1 MTELEPV
8 NNEAAVAPTN
18 KGKELWDFASA
29 LSRST
34 IIPKAFQGNAA
45 NCFVALDMANRMGAS
60 PMEVMQNIYVVHG
73 TPGFSAKY
81 AIAMANRSG
90 IFKGPICF
98 EERGTGANLEVE
110 AFAIVRE
117 TGQRISFTAS
127 MAMAKAEKWDSNP
140 KYRSMPGVMLRY
152 RAASLMI
159 RTSCPEVLL
168 GMQTAEE
175 VEDVRYARSV
185 EATPVVAKI
194 NQGLLE
200 SNEATVEAP
209 TSTQPEQPEVPS
221 EVYPSQDPDDNFFE
235 GIVD

>member
-1 MTELEPV
+1 
-8 NNEAAVAPTN
+8 
-18 KGKELWDFASA
+18 
-29 LSRST
+29 
-34 IIPKAFQGNAA
+34 
-45 NCFVALDMANRMGAS
+45 
-60 PMEVMQNIYVVHG
+60 MQNIYVVHG

-98 EERGTGANLEVE
+98 EERGSGASLEVE

-194 NQGLLE
+194 NQGLLD
-200 SNEATVEAP
+200 SSEATVEAP

-221 EVYPSQDPDDNFFE
+221 EVSPSQDPDENFFE

>member
-1 MTELEPV
+1 
-8 NNEAAVAPTN
+8 
-18 KGKELWDFASA
+18 
-29 LSRST
+29 
-34 IIPKAFQGNAA
+34 
-45 NCFVALDMANRMGAS
+45 
-60 PMEVMQNIYVVHG
+60 
-73 TPGFSAKY
+73 
-81 AIAMANRSG
+81 
-90 IFKGPICF
+90 
-98 EERGTGANLEVE
+98 VE

-194 NQGLLE
+194 NQGLLD
-200 SNEATVEAP
+200 SSEATVEAP

-221 EVYPSQDPDDNFFE
+221 EVYPSQDPDENFFE

>member
-1 MTELEPV
+1 MTDLEPV

-110 AFAIVRE
+110 AYAIVRE

-200 SNEATVEAP
+200 SSEATVEAP
-209 TSTQPEQPEVPS
+209 TSPQPEQQEVPS
-221 EVYPSQDPDDNFFE
+221 EVYPSQDLDENFFE